1 MLDFAL
7 QDSVI
12 CDLVLAAQI
21 LDWALGKRLVSKD
34 SHIAHLYRVFVKSV
48 NEFKFDTTLAHV

>member
-34 SHIAHLYRVFVKSV
+34 SHIAHLYRAFVKSV
-48 NEFKFDTTLAHV
+48 KEFKLDTTLAQF